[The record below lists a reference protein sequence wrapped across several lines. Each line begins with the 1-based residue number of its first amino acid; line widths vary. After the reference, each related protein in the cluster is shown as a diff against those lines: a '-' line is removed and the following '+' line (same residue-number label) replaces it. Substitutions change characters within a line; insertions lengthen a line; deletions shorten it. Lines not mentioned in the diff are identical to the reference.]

1 MDKFYEHV
9 REDGLIEY
17 RNENY
22 DTLMAKIAEEKN
34 RTDIPADAV
43 IPTAE
48 DDLNVILM
56 NRKYAYPPI
65 EDFADAWVKQ
75 DEDAL
80 EEYRQK
86 CLAVKAAYPK
96 PGDN

>member
-1 MDKFYEHV
+1 MDEFYEHIK
-9 REDGLIEY
+9 EDGTVEV
-17 RNENY
+17 RNVNY
-22 DTLMAKIAEEKN
+22 DKLMAQIAEEAA
-34 RTDIPADAV
+34 RTDIPADAP

-48 DDLNVILM
+48 DDLNVILT

-86 CLAVKAAYPK
+86 CLAVKADNPK
-96 PGDN
+96 PD